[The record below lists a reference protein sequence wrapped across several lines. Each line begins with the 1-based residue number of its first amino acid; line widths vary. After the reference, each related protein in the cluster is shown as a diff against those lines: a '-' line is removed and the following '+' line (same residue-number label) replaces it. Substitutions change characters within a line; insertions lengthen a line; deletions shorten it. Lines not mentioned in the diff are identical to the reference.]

1 VTSIVPRY
9 TRLFRKGVTL
19 TPHTELVAV
28 EGSTIVVA
36 NAFTGAQR
44 RINGVDTV
52 VLALGSR
59 STDAICRAL
68 RNRGAARHAIG
79 DGVAPRGTHQAIL
92 EGTRVARA
100 I

>member
-1 VTSIVPRY
+1 MTSIAPRY
-9 TRLFRKGVTL
+9 TRLCRKGVTL
-19 TPHTELVAV
+19 TPHTALVAV
-28 EGSTIVVA
+28 EGSTVVA

-68 RNRGAARHAIG
+68 RNGGAARHAIG
-79 DGVAPRGTHQAIL
+79 DCVAPRGIHQALL